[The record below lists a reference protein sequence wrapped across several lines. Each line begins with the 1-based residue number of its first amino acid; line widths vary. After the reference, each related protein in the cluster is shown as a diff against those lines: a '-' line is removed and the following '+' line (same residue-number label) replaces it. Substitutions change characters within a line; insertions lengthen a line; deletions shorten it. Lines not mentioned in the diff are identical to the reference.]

1 MLAFAPKSSICPTKM
16 NQALGECKDYFNIR
30 WEDFPI
36 LQTLR
41 SIGLRVGRSLYSS
54 TKVPRAASVVTV
66 WSGIRTVL
74 SPKNPTLTSAY
85 SGPRLSFNNSLINLP
100 IFRPR
105 GSQTQ
110 QPAHCSGLSN
120 RSAGYAPPELSS

>member
-1 MLAFAPKSSICPTKM
+1 M
-16 NQALGECKDYFNIR
+16 NQALGECIYYFIIR

-41 SIGLRVGRSLYSS
+41 SIGLRVGRSIYPS
-54 TKVPRAASVVTV
+54 TRVPRAASVVTV

-85 SGPRLSFNNSLINLP
+85 SGPPLSFKNSLFNLP
-100 IFRPR
+100 IFRLR
-105 GSQTQ
+105 GSQT
-110 QPAHCSGLSN
+110 
-120 RSAGYAPPELSS
+120 